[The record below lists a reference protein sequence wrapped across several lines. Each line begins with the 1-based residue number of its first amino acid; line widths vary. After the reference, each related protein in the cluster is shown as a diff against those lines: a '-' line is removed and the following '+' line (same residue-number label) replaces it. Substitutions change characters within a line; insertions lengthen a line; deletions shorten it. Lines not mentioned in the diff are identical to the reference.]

1 MAGHVRLWLALA
13 LSCSALLTAC
23 TFGAD
28 QETSGPVAAGTTGA
42 VDLADRPFR
51 LHVPTTYGET
61 PTALVVALHGW
72 GGDGDRVTAQLG
84 LASAS
89 EERGFLLA
97 LPEGTTDSEGRQF
110 WNATDACCN
119 ADGRHVD
126 DSAYLSRVIDEVS
139 EQYAVDPDRVYAVGV
154 SNGGFM
160 AHRLA
165 CDHADQLAAVVSFAG
180 AQASDPTACAPAQG
194 VSVLEVHGTADE
206 TIRFDGG
213 SIISGATY
221 PSAEETVGE
230 WVTLDHCDQT
240 GEKTEPFDADATLA
254 GAETIRTSWSAGCD
268 DHSEV
273 ALWAV
278 EGGVH
283 SPPAGATFSDALV
296 GWLEDHARSV

>member
-1 MAGHVRLWLALA
+1 VAGHVRLRLALA
-13 LSCSALLTAC
+13 LGCSALLTAC
-23 TFGAD
+23 AFGAD
-28 QETSGPVAAGTTGA
+28 HTTGPVAAGTTGA

-51 LHVPTTYGET
+51 LHVPTTYDET

-72 GGDGDRVTAQLG
+72 GGDGDLVAAQLG

-97 LPEGTTDSEGRQF
+97 LPEGTSDSEGRQF

-119 ADGRHVD
+119 ADDRDVD

-139 EQYAVDPDRVYAVGV
+139 EQYAVDPARVYAVGV

-180 AQASDPTACAPAQG
+180 AQASDPTACTPTRG
-194 VSVLEVHGTADE
+194 VSVLEVHGTADA
-206 TIRFDGG
+206 TIRFEGG

-221 PSAEETVGE
+221 PSAEQTVGE
-230 WVTLDHCDQT
+230 WVALDHCARSGQPSY
-240 GEKTEPFDADATLA
+240 PFDADPTLA
-254 GAETIRTSWSAGCD
+254 GAETTRTSWTTHCD
-268 DHSEV
+268 DGSEV
-273 ALWAV
+273 ALWTV
-278 EGGVH
+278 EGGGH
-283 SPPAGATFSDALV
+283 SPPAGDAFNDAV
-296 GWLEDHARSV
+296 VAWLDAHARIA